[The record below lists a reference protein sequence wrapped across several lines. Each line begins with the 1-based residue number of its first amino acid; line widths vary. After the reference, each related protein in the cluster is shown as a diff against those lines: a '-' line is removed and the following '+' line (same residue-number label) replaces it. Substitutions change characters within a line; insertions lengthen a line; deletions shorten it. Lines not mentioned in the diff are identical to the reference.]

1 MKFKRLIWVSLF
13 LIPFVGIGQ
22 ALFLPDLS
30 AFSEETVTKA
40 SSCLENSFMTG
51 EEQKVVFY
59 MNLVRLE
66 PQTFSKYIV
75 KPYIA
80 FYELNS
86 NHYVKTL
93 YSDLK
98 KASPTVA
105 FAMKQDLF
113 DVAKKHLDD
122 IGKNGIGGHTGSKR
136 NTFEKRVAHL
146 LNTYNGVS
154 ENIGLGF
161 ETPLDNVMGLL
172 IDDGIKNVGHRKA
185 ILSKDYNCVGV
196 ALGFHKEYD
205 TGCVMDFGLLDVN

>member
-1 MKFKRLIWVSLF
+1 MKFKRVIWFGLF
-13 LIPFVGIGQ
+13 LVPFIGVGQ

-30 AFSEETVTKA
+30 AFSNETLTKA
-40 SSCLENSFMTG
+40 GSSLENGFMTP

-66 PQTFSKYIV
+66 PQTFSKHIV

-98 KASPTVA
+98 KAKSTNV

-146 LNTYNGVS
+146 LSTYNGVS

-161 ETPLDNVMGLL
+161 NSPLDNVMGLL
-172 IDDGIKNVGHRKA
+172 IDDGVKSLGHRKA

-196 ALGFHKEYD
+196 AIGFHKEYD
-205 TGCVMDFGLLDVN
+205 TGCVMDFGLLEIN